1 MRMKLPEHVNRIIH
15 RLQKEGYDAYAVGG
29 CVRDTL
35 LGREPKD
42 WDITTSARPEAVKSL
57 FSHTIDTGI
66 QLLSADIRICRFTG
80 LLRRAFVAA

>member
-42 WDITTSARPEAVKSL
+42 WDITTSARPEIVKSL

-66 QLLSADIRICRFTG
+66 QHGTVTKCLIM
-80 LLRRAFVAA
+80 